1 MLNTLLKNDC
11 VHLFVDHNKNIFNI
25 EILSSDYNSDQK
37 KELIDYINNFWIFVQ
52 ASEQKYHII
61 INVHNLGLCHIG
73 IFDEIIKL
81 LKLLEPI
88 FVNHQHSSC
97 LILKSDNGLNL
108 LKPLFNMHKSVRPFT
123 FVENLEEAYTF
134 FAQPGNTLI

>member
-1 MLNTLLKNDC
+1 MLNTLLKNDL

-25 EILSSDYNSDQK
+25 EVLSSEHT
-37 KELIDYINNFWIFVQ
+37 KENKEELVEYIKNFWIFVE

-61 INVHNLGLCHIG
+61 INVHNLGFYHIG
-73 IFDEIIKL
+73 IFDDIIKL
-81 LKLLEPI
+81 LKSLEPI
-88 FVNHQHSSC
+88 FINHQHSSC

-123 FVENLEEAYTF
+123 FVDNIEEAYTF
-134 FAQPGNTLI
+134 FAQPGNTL